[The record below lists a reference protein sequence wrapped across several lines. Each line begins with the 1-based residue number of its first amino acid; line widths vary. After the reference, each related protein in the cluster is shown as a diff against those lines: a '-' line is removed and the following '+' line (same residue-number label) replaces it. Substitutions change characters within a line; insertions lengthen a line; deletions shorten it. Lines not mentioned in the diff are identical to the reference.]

1 MRDELEGFLPQ
12 IPDLAARTP
21 AELVEYFV
29 FFLTVIRKQVAAA
42 ANEVADCFELTR
54 LKSYSNIPAYLAN
67 HTRGKT
73 PKFLRT
79 NGGYQLE
86 RNRQLEI
93 QKTLH
98 TGPAKIETS
107 HLLRGLLAK
116 VHNSQQQSFLQEAVD
131 CYEIGARRAAI
142 ILVWILVVHHLYEY
156 IWKNHLVAFNAELAK
171 NTDKRIKITAINK
184 VEDFGEI
191 PEGKFIEMMRAA
203 NIITNDVRKILETK
217 LGIRNT
223 SAHPSS
229 VVISDVK
236 ATDFI
241 LDLIQNVLL
250 PFKI

>member
-1 MRDELEGFLPQ
+1 MVGRKCCKDSE
-12 IPDLAARTP
+12 ITDLAARTP

-29 FFLTVIRKQVAAA
+29 YFLTVIHAQESAAPSDV
-42 ANEVADCFELTR
+42 EDCFRDSR
-54 LKSYSNIPAYLAN
+54 LKPYSNISAFLGRHSDSKA
-67 HTRGKT
+67 

-79 NGGYQLE
+79 RGGYQLE

-93 QKTLH
+93 QRTLH
-98 TGPAKIETS
+98 TGPAKLETS

-116 VHNSQQQSFLQEAVD
+116 VHNPQQQSFLQEAID

-142 ILVWILVVHHLYEY
+142 VMVWILTVHHLYEF
-156 IWKNHLVAFNAELAK
+156 IWKHHLPSFNAELAK
-171 NTDKRIKITAINK
+171 NTDKRIKITTVSK

-191 PEGKFIEMMRAA
+191 PEGKFIELTRAA

-217 LGIRNT
+217 LGIRNS

-241 LDLIQNVLL
+241 LDLTHNVVL